1 MTAGEKYC
9 CWTITNQ
16 INRNKKIIKSRC
28 EAILH
33 YKGYLIDLDGTM
45 YRGNERITGAREFID
60 YLNDNKLPYLFITN
74 NSSATREEVAAK
86 LIQMGIEASPENI
99 LTSAIAAANYI
110 SQKHSRSV
118 VYMIGEKGLYNALKS
133 SGCEVVSNDAVYADY
148 VIVGIDRE
156 LSYNKL
162 AEASLLIQNGATFL
176 STNKDPA
183 IPTEKGLLPGNGAIT
198 AALST
203 ASGTEPIYI
212 GKPEALIMNEA
223 AEQLGLHMKDIL
235 MIGDNYLTDIMAG
248 IQVQM
253 DTLMVLTGYSK
264 EGDIDPSIG
273 SPTYIAKNLTDWLK
287 KKT

>member
-1 MTAGEKYC
+1 M
-9 CWTITNQ
+9 
-16 INRNKKIIKSRC
+16 
-28 EAILH
+28 H

-287 KKT
+287 ERQALA